1 VARLEAELRIP
12 EGNENCSSDAL
23 LHAKD
28 LQIQKMEAELKELQ
42 MQRDAAQARLDEVNK
57 KLQAEEDKK
66 LQAEED
72 KKLQA
77 EEYKKQADEV
87 AKKHAEELAQ
97 KQVP

>member
-1 VARLEAELRIP
+1 
-12 EGNENCSSDAL
+12 
-23 LHAKD
+23 
-28 LQIQKMEAELKELQ
+28 MEAELKELQ

-66 LQAEED
+66 LQAEE
-72 KKLQA
+72 
-77 EEYKKQADEV
+77 YKKQADEV

>member
-1 VARLEAELRIP
+1 
-12 EGNENCSSDAL
+12 
-23 LHAKD
+23 
-28 LQIQKMEAELKELQ
+28 MEAELKELQ

-66 LQAEED
+66 
-72 KKLQA
+72 
-77 EEYKKQADEV
+77 QADEV